1 MVHHVILWKLKEG
14 LSEQKKKGGIKKY
27 QGKSGSA

>member
-14 LSEQKKKGGIKKY
+14 LSEQEKGGIKKY
-27 QGKSGSA
+27 QGKFGSA